1 MGTKIILNSLVFLF
15 MTSSPTIQ
23 AQPIEGVYRMSG
35 GHEMVAAF
43 EFKKDSSFKFYF
55 IYGAIDRNSSGRF
68 TIYDGK
74 IILHAE
80 KEPGND
86 FTITSQGQRGE
97 GTAIQLSDRNPYLI
111 RNVVGIFKKGNEQDQ
126 QFSNND
132 GYMHSDLKECDSIMV
147 IHTLFPDVPTFI
159 KKAQPKNNYF
169 ELTLNPSLAQLSFR
183 DFTLSINREGL
194 RGNLPW
200 LFEREEAVFVKVSE

>member
-1 MGTKIILNSLVFLF
+1 MSTKIILNSLVFLF
-15 MTSSPTIQ
+15 MTSSLTIQ

-86 FTITSQGQRGE
+86 FTITNQGQRGE

-111 RNVVGIFKKGNEQDQ
+111 RNVVGIFKKGAEQDQ

-132 GYMHSDLKECDSIMV
+132 GYMHSDLNECDSIML

-159 KKAQPKNNYF
+159 KKTQPKNNYF